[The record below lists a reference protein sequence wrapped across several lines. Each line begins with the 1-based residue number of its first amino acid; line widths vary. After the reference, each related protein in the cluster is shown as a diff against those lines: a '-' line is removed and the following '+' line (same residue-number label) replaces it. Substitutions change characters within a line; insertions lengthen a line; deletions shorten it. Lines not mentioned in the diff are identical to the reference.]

1 MVPTELQ
8 GMHVSISKEGIII
21 VSIEIL
27 VILPDGI
34 KFVAVAA
41 Q

>member
-1 MVPTELQ
+1 MVPKELQ
-8 GMHVSISKEGIII
+8 EMHESISKEGIII

-34 KFVAVAA
+34 LKK
-41 Q
+41 QKGI